1 MDKTRASVYFLVEAF
16 KALSEGN
23 DDRFRAQM
31 MGFALVNGRD
41 FRPTREEF
49 LAGCRWYAEAL
60 AYAVASGFT
69 NYGILSVLIEAFP
82 DETVFVLLPE
92 RTDSD
97 PDFGL
102 ENE

>member
-1 MDKTRASVYFLVEAF
+1 MDKAQASVCFLVEAC
-16 KALSEGN
+16 KALSEGDN
-23 DDRFRAQM
+23 DRFRAQM
-31 MGFALVNGRD
+31 MGFAVVNGRD
-41 FRPTREEF
+41 FRPTRDEF
-49 LAGCRWYAEAL
+49 LAGCRWYAKEL
-60 AYAVASGFT
+60 AYAVASGFASD
-69 NYGILSVLIEAFP
+69 GILSALIEAFA

>member
-23 DDRFRAQM
+23 NDRFRAQM
-31 MGFALVNGRD
+31 MGFAVVNG
-41 FRPTREEF
+41 FAFCPTREEF
-49 LAGCRWYAEAL
+49 LAGCRQYAKEL
-60 AYAVASGFT
+60 AYAVASGFMADD
-69 NYGILSVLIEAFP
+69 ILSVLIEAFP

-97 PDFGL
+97 LGV